1 MKVWAFNLQNNSL
14 FEVHFF
20 NIDMLRKKIS
30 SQFKDY
36 LYQRLYCKTY
46 FILKI
51 FCQDECKT
59 GHEETFIKILHKW
72 RNNCLWRNTIN
83 VAVHIS
89 LKSIKGIVS
98 RNVNLR
104 DTAPLIRVKSLG
116 LPLSTVSRICFWV
129 FGILLYLYEHGY
141 NNISVFLL
149 LLLLKTFYKKLV
161 ICIVLQQLYCN
172 IVSRSWPYK
181 MS

>member
-1 MKVWAFNLQNNSL
+1 
-14 FEVHFF
+14 
-20 NIDMLRKKIS
+20 MLRKKIS
-30 SQFKDY
+30 SQFKGY

-59 GHEETFIKILHKW
+59 GNEETFIKILHKW
-72 RNNCLWRNTIN
+72 RNNCLWRCCTHFTKEYKRNRVTKCQ
-83 VAVHIS
+83 
-89 LKSIKGIVS
+89 LKGHCSSDKS
-98 RNVNLR
+98 
-104 DTAPLIRVKSLG
+104 DPLLWKSLG